1 MHPETPTWADFSA
14 AFELFRDPILCGV
27 AAGGVLGLLSVFIV
41 LRRMVFVTATLTQAS
56 GLGVA
61 LGFFAHIHL
70 DWHIPP
76 TLSALLTALAAAGL
90 ISLRAERVRLSR
102 ESVLAGVW
110 LLCSAAAV
118 LVGDRITQ
126 EAHDIGAILFGTA
139 VLVRPEDLQLVLGV
153 GGLVAVITI
162 LCREGFVF
170 SGFDPDGA
178 RVQGLPVRLLELL
191 LVGLITL
198 EVGVTTRALGA
209 LPVFGFSVLPGVA
222 ALLAAPRLGWAL
234 PLAGLFGALAGGLG
248 YLVAFFGMFPV
259 GASQAA
265 VAACFVVLM
274 IPLRALRGG

>member
-1 MHPETPTWADFSA
+1 
-14 AFELFRDPILCGV
+14 V
-27 AAGGVLGLLSVFIV
+27 
-41 LRRMVFVTATLTQAS
+41 
-56 GLGVA
+56 
-61 LGFFAHIHL
+61 
-70 DWHIPP
+70 
-76 TLSALLTALAAAGL
+76 LAA
-90 ISLRAERVRLSR
+90 
-102 ESVLAGVW
+102 VW

-153 GGLVAVITI
+153 GGLVAVTTI

-234 PLAGLFGALAGGLG
+234 PLAGLFGALSGGLG
-248 YLVAFFGMFPV
+248 YLLAFFGMFPV

-265 VAACFVVLM
+265 VAAGFVVLM